1 MNNNNTLTMQMQCLS
16 DIISHFKW
24 PKVTAL
30 YEQTNSFSSMDLG
43 IITQFSDS
51 LKDSSNSIID
61 HHLASLLESMEPSLI
76 KNMQGVIGFKTQVFQ
91 ENNKSHAQRV

>member
-30 YEQTNSFSSMDLG
+30 YEQTNSF
-43 IITQFSDS
+43 
-51 LKDSSNSIID
+51 KNIID
-61 HHLASLLESMEPSLI
+61 DLASLLESMEPSLI